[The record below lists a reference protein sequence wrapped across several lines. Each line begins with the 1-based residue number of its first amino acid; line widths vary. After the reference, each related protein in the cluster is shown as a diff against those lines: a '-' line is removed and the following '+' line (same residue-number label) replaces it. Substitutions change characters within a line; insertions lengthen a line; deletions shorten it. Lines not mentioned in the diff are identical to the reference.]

1 MAYKLKY
8 YKSIESQGH
17 DWRLEI
23 HQDTNNAIYALEIG
37 PVLQGLKLIVQGDQ
51 ADVDTPIVKTSLEMV
66 FVDAPDLEN
75 WRKCGYWEEFYTSS
89 ATEYKVK
96 LFKDNI
102 LEWTGFITPDSFSE
116 SLQYRGA
123 VAIIARDN
131 LGSLQDYEYDAT
143 SQYDGMQSIARV
155 IDTGLS
161 KISFPMSV
169 FYTYKEE
176 SARKVLYPQVE
187 GIASEVWRS
196 YINNKS
202 LNGKTWQE
210 AIESLLYATGM
221 VLRYVGGNTFAL
233 SSIRDLPLY
242 GYEYHWDVPILD
254 ATFCAF
260 GHRELAPAVKSIV
273 DEVSFEIENN
283 LADVD
288 VPADAYKEEG
298 SYVYYEDKVI
308 QDVFLSYEM
317 PVFAVK
323 QNSWSAPEVSK
334 SLFLNPFN
342 YALKEG
348 FSSQRYGDLR
358 SPDVVYLAS
367 NPFESNERLALWQ
380 ARTSVGSYVLS
391 FKLDTPVALYDD
403 NKKIGFTDFKMELSK
418 MSYYLRWRSD
428 DGIISLEYRESQKGW
443 VLGVAGDPNS
453 FFPSSEQKGF
463 PYTFEFP
470 EVYVDRNGTFEIE
483 IHGFIVSRS
492 FDSPGGVSKGAYVQV
507 KDMTLKDVALENSS
521 IPQSLKVTTNYSAKN
536 NIRIQRNASFG
547 FNMGQISSPKVVV
560 NGLYI
565 DKDQWYKA
573 SDEWKFNANDIPQP
587 LSVMLHKQ
595 LLAYYSKPNNVLT
608 GELATS
614 NPLFNALYEWNE
626 KKHLLTS
633 GSLNIISGR
642 MENVIL
648 REFTRYDYMWETS
661 VSRDAFNLSGNATQ
675 LKLEISS
682 KKTLSI
688 SDVVCPSWIT
698 PELKKNWNGDVT
710 LYLYVEANPVLQ
722 ERSAIVKIDTAMVL
736 VKQAGPRDYSAD
748 YGNDYC

>member
-507 KDMTLKDVALENSS
+507 KDLTLKDVALENSS

-710 LYLYVEANPVLQ
+710 LYLYVEANLVLQ

>member
-23 HQDTNNAIYALEIG
+23 HHDTDNAIYALEIG

-102 LEWTGFITPDSFSE
+102 LEWTGYITPDSFSE

-143 SQYDGMQSIARV
+143 SQYDGMQSIAKV

-176 SARKVLYPQVE
+176 SARKVLYPQVD

-260 GHRELAPAVKSIV
+260 GHRELAPAAKSIV

-283 LADVD
+283 LADED

-443 VLGVAGDPNS
+443 VQGVAGDPNS

-614 NPLFNALYEWNE
+614 NPLFNALYEWNG

-661 VSRDAFNLSGNATQ
+661 ADRDAFNISGNATI
-675 LKLEISS
+675 LRLEISS
-682 KKTLSI
+682 KKTLST

-698 PELKKNWNGDVT
+698 PELKKNWNGEVF
-710 LYLYVEANPVLQ
+710 LYLNVEANPALQ

-736 VKQAGPRDYSAD
+736 VKQAEPRDYSAD

>member
-710 LYLYVEANPVLQ
+710 LYLYVEANLVLQ